1 MVTFLGHAGGVTGC
15 THVQCRLSL
24 LANDVFI
31 LSCVSPLFF
40 SSLPPP
46 TPCTHYL
53 AGFPPTDRQLPTAWE
68 TRQGAGAAPCQ
79 GAVSALL
86 PGTLSVPPSAIKD
99 PGRWT
104 PSLQGLGDCY
114 TGPGLQGIWETRRGA
129 EAQRRQAMS

>member
-1 MVTFLGHAGGVTGC
+1 MCLSNPV
-15 THVQCRLSL
+15 SL
-24 LANDVFI
+24 LSF
-31 LSCVSPLFF
+31 SPLC
-40 SSLPPP
+40 LPP

-79 GAVSALL
+79 GAVSVLL
-86 PGTLSVPPSAIKD
+86 PGTLPVPPSAIKD

-114 TGPGLQGIWETRRGA
+114 TGPGL
-129 EAQRRQAMS
+129 EAGYLGD